1 MSHMS
6 HRSLTR
12 ASALTLVALACV
24 AAGATPALAR
34 GGNSGPGGG
43 GGRGGGDRPEVR
55 AGGTCGKGATSSLR
69 VRSRDGGLETEFEV
83 HGRAGA
89 SWRVTIV
96 HEWKV
101 AWRGRRRTAG
111 PSHAFSL
118 EYRLPDLSGADV
130 VSARAVGPRGV
141 VCSASA
147 TLPG

>member
-1 MSHMS
+1 MSRSS

-12 ASALTLVALACV
+12 AAALTLLALACAV
-24 AAGATPALAR
+24 AGATPALAR
-34 GGNSGPGGG
+34 GANRGPGGG
-43 GGRGGGDRPEVR
+43 GGGGDRPEVR

-111 PSHAFSL
+111 PSRSFTL

-141 VCSASA
+141 VCAASA

>member
-1 MSHMS
+1 MAHNS

-12 ASALTLVALACV
+12 ASALTLVALACA
-24 AAGATPALAR
+24 AAGAAPALAR
-34 GGNSGPGGG
+34 GGDRGPGGG
-43 GGRGGGDRPEVR
+43 GGGDKPEVR

-83 HGRAGA
+83 HGGAGA

-111 PSHAFSL
+111 PSRSFSL

-141 VCSASA
+141 VCAASA